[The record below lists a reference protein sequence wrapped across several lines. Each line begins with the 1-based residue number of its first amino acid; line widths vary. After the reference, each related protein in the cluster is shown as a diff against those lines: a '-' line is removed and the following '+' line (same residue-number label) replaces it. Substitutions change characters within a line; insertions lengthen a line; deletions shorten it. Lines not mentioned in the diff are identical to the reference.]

1 MTELELLAPARNA
14 DIGIAAIDCGA
25 DAVYIAGP
33 EFGARQDAGN
43 SMEDIRRLC
52 EYAHKFGARIFLTLN
67 TILYDSELPK
77 AQRILQ
83 EAAEAGVDAVI
94 AQDLAVFEILRS
106 AKNGM
111 EIHASTQC
119 AIRTPEQA
127 RFYESLGA
135 SRIVLERQLS
145 LEQIRAI
152 REAVKCE
159 LEFFVHGALC
169 VCYSGQCYMSEAVA
183 GRSANR
189 GACVQACRSLYDLED
204 SHGKKLLKDKALLSL
219 KDYNL
224 SGRLHDLAEMGICSF
239 KIEGRLKN
247 ISYVRN
253 TVRAYSLAL
262 DKLVAANP
270 GKYRRASFGRVE
282 GGFTPDL
289 GKTFNRGYT
298 ELFLDGKRG
307 KWSSMDAP
315 KSVGEEI
322 GTVIRI
328 SQGRPDN
335 NGMAARM
342 SGPGRVHS
350 RFAAAEY
357 GLSPASAAAKVVEV
371 IVNLDNP
378 ATALRNG
385 DGFTFMSK
393 DHNEI
398 RGFRGDICRGER
410 IVCKEVPGLYV
421 GARLR
426 RNLSS
431 AFEKEINSNLPER
444 RIPVSVTLR
453 LTRRFVLSVTATSE
467 DGRIVEFEV
476 DAGSQEAN
484 NVERMEA
491 MFKSQLEKSSGIYS
505 FTLNK
510 LDSGASYGKLP
521 FMSASALNEI
531 RREIARRL
539 EMAGQAGHDKK
550 ATGQAG
556 HGKGVV
562 GKTYNENN
570 VITGLTGNPE
580 TIDYKYNI
588 SNNIARDVL
597 RGLGAKDIEDAFEI
611 SHRKGAELMRS
622 KYCIRHELGLCL
634 KDSSASGLRM
644 TKGNL
649 GQQRQTLSLG
659 LRLHPVRDDRR
670 GILKIHPG
678 INSSQIP
685 DGVLDFKHSFQR
697 RFLETIDIVTDKGRI
712 DSGEL
717 AEARDI
723 DLTMTHKEGLKRSG
737 DGIFVFEAFE
747 TDINP

>member
-43 SMEDIRRLC
+43 AMEDVRRLC
-52 EYAHKFGARIFLTLN
+52 DYAHKFGVRIFLTLN
-67 TILYDSELPK
+67 TILYDSEIPE
-77 AQRILQ
+77 AERILH
-83 EAAEAGVDAVI
+83 EAADAGVDAII

-106 AKNGM
+106 VQDGM

-127 RFYESLGA
+127 QFYESLGA

-159 LEFFVHGALC
+159 IEFFVHGALC

-204 SHGKKLLKDKALLSL
+204 SQGKKLLKDKALLSL

-224 SGRLHDLAEMGICSF
+224 SGRLSDLAEAGICSF

-253 TVRAYSLAL
+253 TVRAYSLVL

-270 GKYRRASFGRVE
+270 GKYRRASYGRVE
-282 GGFTPDL
+282 GGFVPDL

-322 GTVIRI
+322 GTVT
-328 SQGRPDN
+328 SV
-335 NGMAARM
+335 
-342 SGPGRVHS
+342 SG
-350 RFAAAEY
+350 
-357 GLSPASAAAKVVEV
+357 KEV
-371 IVNLDNP
+371 IVQLDNP
-378 ATALRNG
+378 STVLRNG
-385 DGFTFMSK
+385 DGFAFVSK

-398 RGFRGDICRGER
+398 RGFRGDICDGAR
-410 IVCKEVPGLYV
+410 IVCREAPGLYV

-431 AFEKEINSNLPER
+431 AFEKEIDSNLPSR
-444 RIPVSVTLR
+444 RIPAAVSLTIDNAGIASELR
-453 LTRRFVLSVTATSE
+453 RYTAAAKRGWTSAGSDGVPAFVIKVEAKSE
-467 DGRIVEFEV
+467 DGRVVEFDV
-476 DAGSQEAN
+476 DAGDQEAN

-491 MFKSQLEKSSGIYS
+491 MFKSQLEKSAGIYS

-510 LDSGASYGKLP
+510 LDSGASHGKLP
-521 FMSASALNEI
+521 FMSASALNGI

-539 EMAGQAGHDKK
+539 EMAGLTGHDKK
-550 ATGQAG
+550 TAS
-556 HGKGVV
+556 HEKVV
-562 GKTYNENN
+562 
-570 VITGLTGNPE
+570 IAGLTGNLE
-580 TIDYKYNI
+580 TVDYKYNI
-588 SNNIARDVL
+588 SNNIARGIL
-597 RGLGAKDIEDAFEI
+597 RRLGAKDIEDAFEI
-611 SHRKGAELMRS
+611 SHRKGAELMRT

-644 TKGNL
+644 TDGKTGIRMTKGNL
-649 GQQRQTLSLG
+649 FLVNNGKRY
-659 LRLHPVRDDRR
+659 H
-670 GILKIHPG
+670 
-678 INSSQIP
+678 
-685 DGVLDFKHSFQR
+685 LDFDCSR
-697 RFLETIDIVTDKGRI
+697 CEMIVK
-712 DSGEL
+712 S
-717 AEARDI
+717 
-723 DLTMTHKEGLKRSG
+723 S
-737 DGIFVFEAFE
+737 
-747 TDINP
+747 N

>member
-43 SMEDIRRLC
+43 SMEDVRRLC
-52 EYAHKFGARIFLTLN
+52 DYAHQFGVRIFLTLN
-67 TILYDSELPK
+67 TILFDSEIPE
-77 AQRILQ
+77 AQRILK
-83 EAAEAGVDAVI
+83 EAADAGVDAVI

-106 AKNGM
+106 TQNDM
-111 EIHASTQC
+111 EAHASTQC

-152 REAVKCE
+152 REAVTCE

-224 SGRLHDLAEMGICSF
+224 SERLYDLVESGICSF

-253 TVRAYSLAL
+253 TVRAYSLAM

-322 GTVIRI
+322 GTVLEIRPSGI
-328 SQGRPDN
+328 PPFASETYSPSVAASGLRP
-335 NGMAARM
+335 
-342 SGPGRVHS
+342 
-350 RFAAAEY
+350 Y
-357 GLSPASAAAKVVEV
+357 SAAASPEPRRRAKREWTRPGPDGRTLKDGTMEV

-398 RGFRGDICRGER
+398 RGFRGDVCRGER

-431 AFEKEINSNLPER
+431 AFEKEIDSNLPER
-444 RIPVSVTLR
+444 RIPVSVSLIIYDAGSASEKAASEADPGPGR
-453 LTRRFVLSVTATSE
+453 VHSRFAAAEYGLSPDQPRRFVLSVTATSE
-467 DGRIVEFEV
+467 DGRIIKFEV

-491 MFKSQLEKSSGIYS
+491 MFKSQLEKSAGIYS

-550 ATGQAG
+550 ATSQAG
-556 HGKGVV
+556 HEKGGS
-562 GKTYNENN
+562 GKTCNENN
-570 VITGLTGNPE
+570 VIAGLIGKLE
-580 TIDYKYNI
+580 TIDYKHNI
-588 SNNIARDVL
+588 SNSIARDVL
-597 RGLGAKDIEDAFEI
+597 RGLGAKEIEDAFEI
-611 SHRKGAELMRS
+611 SHRKGAELMRT

-649 GQQRQTLSLG
+649 GNLFLVNNGRRYRLG
-659 LRLHPVRDDRR
+659 FDCARCEMTV
-670 GILKIHPG
+670 
-678 INSSQIP
+678 NSAI
-685 DGVLDFKHSFQR
+685 
-697 RFLETIDIVTDKGRI
+697 
-712 DSGEL
+712 
-717 AEARDI
+717 
-723 DLTMTHKEGLKRSG
+723 
-737 DGIFVFEAFE
+737 
-747 TDINP
+747 